1 MATLTKEESEQMAEL
16 LSKLGIQEPTGIET
30 LTDLTKVLPKVKK
43 EKKEIKKERLS
54 FGADNIEDDDEDD
67 EKAKGKTTVLP
78 KLTWFCGQTPIPKGH
93 VSFEAWKHEVE
104 GLMKLYDTQVVIQS
118 IRCSLRSPAAE
129 VVWHLGMEA
138 SYEDIMDALETQYD
152 DITETEALLSEL
164 FSTTQGEK
172 ESVAEFVGMTPFNI
186 IQD

>member
-16 LSKLGIQEPTGIET
+16 LSKLGIWEPVGIET
-30 LTDLTKVLPKVKK
+30 LTDLTKVLPRVKQ

-54 FGADNIEDDDEDD
+54 IGADNINSDEED
-67 EKAKGKTTVLP
+67 EKGKGKATVLP

-129 VVWHLGMEA
+129 VVWRLGMEA
-138 SYEDIMDALETQYD
+138 SYIDIMDALETQYD
-152 DITETEALLSEL
+152 DITETEALLSKL
-164 FSTTQGEK
+164 FLTTEGKK
-172 ESVAEFVGMTPFNI
+172 ESVAEFGG
-186 IQD
+186 

>member
-1 MATLTKEESEQMAEL
+1 MGTSRHRNLNRFDQGLTQSE
-16 LSKLGIQEPTGIET
+16 KG
-30 LTDLTKVLPKVKK
+30 
-43 EKKEIKKERLS
+43 KERDQEGKII
-54 FGADNIEDDDEDD
+54 FGADNIQEDDDEDD

-93 VSFEAWKHEVE
+93 VSFEAWKHEVK

-172 ESVAEFVGMTPFNI
+172 ESVAEFGG
-186 IQD
+186 

>member
-16 LSKLGIQEPTGIET
+16 LSKLGIREPVGIET
-30 LTDLTKVLPKVKK
+30 LTDLTKVLPRVKK
-43 EKKEIKKERLS
+43 EKKEIKKEKLS
-54 FGADNIEDDDEDD
+54 FGAGINSDEED
-67 EKAKGKTTVLP
+67 EKGKGKATVLP

-93 VSFEAWKHEVE
+93 VSFEAWKHEVK

-138 SYEDIMDALETQYD
+138 SYEDIMDALKTQYD
-152 DITETEALLSEL
+152 DITETEALLSKL
-164 FSTTQGEK
+164 FSTTQGKK
-172 ESVAEFVGMTPFNI
+172 ESVAEFGG
-186 IQD
+186 

>member
-16 LSKLGIQEPTGIET
+16 LSKLGIREPVGIET
-30 LTDLTKVLPKVKK
+30 LTDLTKVLPKVKQ

-54 FGADNIEDDDEDD
+54 LGADSIDSDEED
-67 EKAKGKTTVLP
+67 EKGKGKATVLP

-93 VSFEAWKHEVE
+93 ISFEAWKHGVE

-129 VVWHLGMEA
+129 VVWHLG

-172 ESVAEFVGMTPFNI
+172 ESVAEFRG
-186 IQD
+186 

>member
-16 LSKLGIQEPTGIET
+16 LSKLGIREPAGIAT
-30 LTDLTKVLPKVKK
+30 LTDLTKVLPRVKK
-43 EKKEIKKERLS
+43 ERKEIKKERLS
-54 FGADNIEDDDEDD
+54 FGADSIDSDEED
-67 EKAKGKTTVLP
+67 EKGKGKATILP

-93 VSFEAWKHEVE
+93 ISFEAWKHEVE

-138 SYEDIMDALETQYD
+138 SYEDIMDALKTQYD

-164 FSTTQGEK
+164 FLDYTR
-172 ESVAEFVGMTPFNI
+172 
-186 IQD
+186 